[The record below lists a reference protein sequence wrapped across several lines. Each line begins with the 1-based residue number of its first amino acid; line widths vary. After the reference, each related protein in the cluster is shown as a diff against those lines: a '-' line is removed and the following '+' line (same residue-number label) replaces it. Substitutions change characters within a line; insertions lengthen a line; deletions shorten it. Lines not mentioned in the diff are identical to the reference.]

1 MVDTQGSQGRQRLC
15 SSGLIFS
22 WCFWFSF
29 FFFFFFRIW
38 DVSVLGGKYVDSAS
52 KSCATAISDVQIPN
66 CGTLLW
72 SSGNVFFAYFLL
84 SLGHK
89 QKHSRRRGGGVWFW
103 RGSCR
108 FISHVAIQPT
118 AYSESARFLSVG
130 QLWWLIHLAA
140 NCPVHSEKCRLDFIT
155 ARCKGEYCIWRRFC
169 IGISSC
175 IWTLVNI
182 WEKKQN
188 IRKMYFVFLWWWWYE
203 NVFVG
208 SSI

>member
-1 MVDTQGSQGRQRLC
+1 M
-15 SSGLIFS
+15 
-22 WCFWFSF
+22 
-29 FFFFFFRIW
+29 
-38 DVSVLGGKYVDSAS
+38 LGGKIRRLGQQKLCHCYQWR
-52 KSCATAISDVQIPN
+52 SDPKLWHFIVEQRK
-66 CGTLLW
+66 CCFCLLFVV
-72 SSGNVFFAYFLL
+72 SENAAF
-84 SLGHK
+84 GHK
-89 QKHSRRRGGGVWFW
+89 QKHSWRRGGGVWFW

-182 WEKKQN
+182 WEKNK
-188 IRKMYFVFLWWWWYE
+188 IYGKCTLFFFDDDDMKMYLWGVLFNHEFFLYLG
-203 NVFVG
+203 VYH
-208 SSI
+208 